1 MANAHWYSK
10 ILSRWIWQPSQH
22 SGLPQGTTYPCRS
35 PPENSLLGSE
45 RRWQFTSASLRQMLM
60 TTSALENVA
69 DREENSADSATPS
82 TTISTRN
89 SSFVVTQPEIFR
101 PPHLQTPSRNL
112 TMVSQKLSESKL
124 ENLFKRKVDTI
135 LVMGDKGSGKTTFI
149 NTYVENNSKLAAEV
163 QFVEVPA
170 HDISKITRKLCR
182 KTAAAVVICDVNS
195 KSSIAAAGRWKTAL
209 DKSTS
214 FYRPVPSI
222 FVGNKVDLLT
232 DIERGM
238 AIGAEAQRLGTKH
251 GFNRWFVTEAAV
263 AKNVKNAMEEL
274 LIVMAKSNRQSFDYV
289 VASLAKSKRQE
300 EVVTKIS
307 DEEIDEIKEGS
318 AFIKYGR
325 NGKPKLRILWINE
338 DGTRLCWGLIKG
350 KASNSFSL
358 STINGIITGQRT
370 PSFRKCAKKEH
381 RADRNVRRSFSLLIS
396 GNIER
401 KSIDLMAT
409 SDKIYEVWNKF
420 FQVVIAHKE
429 IRFRNGAARICS
441 TQPRD
446 SRTII

>member
-1 MANAHWYSK
+1 
-10 ILSRWIWQPSQH
+10 
-22 SGLPQGTTYPCRS
+22 
-35 PPENSLLGSE
+35 
-45 RRWQFTSASLRQMLM
+45 
-60 TTSALENVA
+60 
-69 DREENSADSATPS
+69 
-82 TTISTRN
+82 
-89 SSFVVTQPEIFR
+89 
-101 PPHLQTPSRNL
+101 
-112 TMVSQKLSESKL
+112 
-124 ENLFKRKVDTI
+124 
-135 LVMGDKGSGKTTFI
+135 
-149 NTYVENNSKLAAEV
+149 
-163 QFVEVPA
+163 
-170 HDISKITRKLCR
+170 
-182 KTAAAVVICDVNS
+182 
-195 KSSIAAAGRWKTAL
+195 
-209 DKSTS
+209 
-214 FYRPVPSI
+214 
-222 FVGNKVDLLT
+222 
-232 DIERGM
+232 
-238 AIGAEAQRLGTKH
+238 
-251 GFNRWFVTEAAV
+251 VTEAAV